1 MKTVDFGNKPF
12 GTKIKLTK
20 GGDFFEIY
28 IPPYEY
34 SLWIFFMAPF
44 TLLWDGL
51 LILIIREQIQFP
63 DNNVSLFSLF
73 PFLAIGILLVYACL
87 FILFK
92 KTHFRID
99 KHKISLTKALFGRQ
113 VHSKITLSKR
123 EIASLTFF
131 PSYADRDSAGDFV
144 TRSAAL
150 KCETETEYISICA
163 PCGLRLFDAARGV
176 VKTESEV
183 KWLAYEISE
192 WLDKPLTIFEY
203 RSR

>member
-12 GTKIKLTK
+12 GTKIQLTK

-34 SLWIFFMAPF
+34 YLSIFFMAPF

-51 LILIIREQIQFP
+51 IILIMLEQIETP
-63 DNNVSLFSLF
+63 NNNVSLLSLL
-73 PFLAIGILLVYACL
+73 PFLAIGILLIYACL
-87 FILFK
+87 FILFR

-99 KHKISLTKALFGRQ
+99 RHEISLTKTLFGRQ
-113 VHSKITLSKR
+113 VHRKITLPKR
-123 EIASLTFF
+123 EIANLTFF

-150 KCETETEYISICA
+150 KCETETKYISICA
-163 PCGLRLFDAARGV
+163 PWGSRLFDTARGV
-176 VKTESEV
+176 VKTEAEV
-183 KWLAYEISE
+183 KWLAHEISE